1 MNHLTLTFPRGLGLA
16 MLLLAQFLAPH
27 AARSATYQTGS
38 IITNDL
44 SFVNRKAFTN
54 EAGQVFAIGAPV
66 RLSDFAGRIVF
77 LEFYAVW

>member
-1 MNHLTLTFPRGLGLA
+1 MKHPTFSFPRRAGWIA
-16 MLLLAQFLAPH
+16 SLLALMLAPH
-27 AARSATYQTGS
+27 MARAATYQTGS

-44 SFVNRKAFTN
+44 AFVNRKSFTN
-54 EAGQVFAIGAPV
+54 DAGLVFPAGAQV